1 MKANKTL
8 EFRLT
13 AGDLDV
19 YDHLTPYTIS
29 NLFQEAASLHAE
41 ELNVGYEIMK
51 EKDLAW
57 IVARNKIT
65 IIDPINVVRAAYI
78 INFIAIVK
86 FPYPNALSI
95 PIFPL
100 SSSIVLLTVVIVTNA
115 ATIKNISGNT
125 FPIIPIFTKSFFN
138 DVKLSFCVKLFWYI
152 STTKFSN

>member
-41 ELNVGYEIMK
+41 ELNVGYEVMK

-57 IVARNKIT
+57 IVVRNKIT
-65 IIDPINVVRAAYI
+65 IIDPINVGKVVKVNTWPLPNGRFDFDREYLLY
-78 INFIAIVK
+78 NEEGNLIAK
-86 FPYPNALSI
+86 NANGTIDLN
-95 PIFPL
+95 
-100 SSSIVLLTVVIVTNA
+100 NA
-115 ATIKNISGNT
+115 M
-125 FPIIPIFTKSFFN
+125 
-138 DVKLSFCVKLFWYI
+138 
-152 STTKFSN
+152 

>member
-41 ELNVGYEIMK
+41 ELNVGYEVMK

-65 IIDPINVVRAAYI
+65 IIDTINV
-78 INFIAIVK
+78 
-86 FPYPNALSI
+86 
-95 PIFPL
+95 
-100 SSSIVLLTVVIVTNA
+100 
-115 ATIKNISGNT
+115 G
-125 FPIIPIFTKSFFN
+125 
-138 DVKLSFCVKLFWYI
+138 
-152 STTKFSN
+152 